1 MIKHIRLMKIKP
13 TLLISIMVLLLA
25 VGGGVWAVKSLNQP
39 AKVANKNE
47 DSLEDFRPADP
58 AIQVSLTKANE
69 HEITLRVTE
78 IPQDAISIEAEL
90 SYTHTTDGV
99 EKIGEGAYREKELSG
114 ETEVEW
120 QILLGTCSKTCRY
133 HTQVRDLQL
142 TLKFHHQ
149 DGSSSYLTKDYP
161 GNL

>member
-1 MIKHIRLMKIKP
+1 MKIKP
-13 TLLISIMVLLLA
+13 ALLISIIVFLLF
-25 VGGGVWAVKSLNQP
+25 VGGGIWVVKSLIQP
-39 AKVANKNE
+39 ANKVNNNE

-58 AIQVSLTKANE
+58 TIQVSFTKANE
-69 HEITLRVTE
+69 HEITLRVTK
-78 IPQDAISIEAEL
+78 IPQDAQSIEAEL
-90 SYTHTTDGV
+90 SYTHTTDGF
-99 EKIGEGAYREKELSG
+99 EKNGEGAYREKELNG